1 MDMKSAIYAK
11 IAGLRDRLAEVDMSL
26 GAPATPIDIET
37 LIGAAW
43 YELSA
48 EVPSGYLD
56 FLRNFD
62 GFIAGGVFLYTSSL
76 LTTDDEIIGNGF
88 VGNNVFQRN
97 MEFMENFLV
106 FGESDMDVY
115 VLDLASGRY
124 QVRDRVAI
132 DNVFEE
138 FDTFEGLLEYM
149 VDLVALRFEGLN

>member
-1 MDMKSAIYAK
+1 
-11 IAGLRDRLAEVDMSL
+11 
-26 GAPATPIDIET
+26 
-37 LIGAAW
+37 
-43 YELSA
+43 
-48 EVPSGYLD
+48 
-56 FLRNFD
+56 
-62 GFIAGGVFLYTSSL
+62 
-76 LTTDDEIIGNGF
+76 
-88 VGNNVFQRN
+88 